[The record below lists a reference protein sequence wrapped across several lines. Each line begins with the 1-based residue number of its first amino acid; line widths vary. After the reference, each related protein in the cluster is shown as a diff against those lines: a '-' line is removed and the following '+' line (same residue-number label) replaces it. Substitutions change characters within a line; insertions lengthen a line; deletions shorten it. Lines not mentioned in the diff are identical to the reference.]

1 MTRRSLVELAVG
13 VCLMAGLLVVAARW
27 GGARR
32 GPSDESE
39 GPFEVTRLN
48 PPGAAPAFHLSDLQ
62 GRPVRLED
70 YRGRVVLLNFWATWC
85 GPCRDEF
92 PAMERLSKDLGTRG
106 LTVLALNYEEDS
118 AAVSGFVRSYRVTFP
133 VLLDRE
139 GRTGERYR
147 VVGLPASFFVDRQ
160 GSLVGAALGFQEW
173 GGAAARSYLAG
184 LLGEGA

>member
-1 MTRRSLVELAVG
+1 
-13 VCLMAGLLVVAARW
+13 MAGLLVVAARW

-118 AAVSGFVRSYRVTFP
+118 AAVSGFVRSYR
-133 VLLDRE
+133 
-139 GRTGERYR
+139 
-147 VVGLPASFFVDRQ
+147 Q
-160 GSLVGAALGFQEW
+160 GSLVGAALGFREW